1 MTTPEVD
8 KRKGKPRIKR
18 RLSVRFGTDA
28 KMCGGTVVDI
38 SEGGMRIESPESF
51 PKNSVITVFVQ
62 FPRHSV
68 RLRARVIWSG
78 GGGSASVGMGLALT
92 QPEPSLKRAYA
103 EWVAEVKQAVA
114 ETHAAEAAQAAAPA
128 TAAQAAAPAP
138 AALPAAAAPLAESP
152 APTPASRA
160 PEPQG
165 PVRRRLESRQGQSY
179 EALLERQSEGWRL
192 TIVQLPRQLG
202 IGTPDLESTC
212 PDYAS
217 AEKALREF
225 VRAH

>member
-1 MTTPEVD
+1 MTTPDLD

-51 PKNSVITVFVQ
+51 PANSVITVFVQ

-78 GGGSASVGMGLALT
+78 GGGSSSVGMGLALT
-92 QPEPSLKRAYA
+92 QPEPTLKRAYG

-114 ETHAAEAAQAAAPA
+114 ETHAAETHAAE
-128 TAAQAAAPAP
+128 AAQAAAPAP
-138 AALPAAAAPLAESP
+138 AALPATAAPLAESP
-152 APTPASRA
+152 APTPAPRA

-179 EALLERQSEGWRL
+179 DALLERQTEGWRL

>member
-51 PKNSVITVFVQ
+51 PNNSVITVFVQ

-92 QPEPSLKRAYA
+92 QPEPNLKRAYA

-114 ETHAAEAAQAAAPA
+114 ETHGAETHAAAAP
-128 TAAQAAAPAP
+128 QAAAPAP
-138 AALPAAAAPLAESP
+138 AALPATAAPLAELP
-152 APTPASRA
+152 APTPAPRA

-179 EALLERQSEGWRL
+179 EALLERQTEGWRL